1 MPGWRSKR
9 KKKKQSRRSGGRFC
23 RHAAGLLLGA
33 LPAMQ
38 SAAALRRPRRPVSA
52 DRSVKMRAS
61 GNRLGRQQSAPDFVG
76 PLGDSVLN
84 AGRRKGRAGIVGGL
98 KEAEPRREHHGLV
111 QTQSP
116 QNLAG
121 HQVAAG
127 IAGDHNGVQVFVIQG
142 LLQKAGWSS
151 VDQGHDVGAGG
162 VVVVGAEQSTA
173 SL

>member
-1 MPGWRSKR
+1 
-9 KKKKQSRRSGGRFC
+9 
-23 RHAAGLLLGA
+23 
-33 LPAMQ
+33 
-38 SAAALRRPRRPVSA
+38 
-52 DRSVKMRAS
+52 MRAS
-61 GNRLGRQQSAPDFVG
+61 GSAWGGSKVRRISSG

-142 LLQKAGWSS
+142 LLQKQAGHP

-162 VVVVGAEQSTA
+162 VVVVGAEQKHGVA
-173 SL
+173 V